1 MSAPEQ
7 TLAVMFADIAGST
20 RLYEQL
26 GDAKALATIDRCL
39 ALVKDASL
47 GHGGRVV
54 KTIGDEAMV
63 VFPTAD
69 AALITAGEI
78 QLRMNDLAHQ
88 GNLRVAFRI
97 GVHCGVAIESQG
109 DVFGDSVNVAA
120 RMVALAKSGQVILT
134 ASTAEGLS
142 PELRGKLREV
152 DVMSVKGKEKDISI
166 MELLWIDDAELTTL
180 TTRPKMRVSRLQ
192 LLHGTREIDLGP
204 GATTLTIGRDAQN
217 DVVIADRLAS
227 RQHAR
232 IERRRD
238 KFVVIDQSSNGTFV
252 TVEGEPEVQLR
263 REEMF
268 LRESGHISFGHAY
281 EADPVETLVF
291 NFIAG
296 DV

>member
-1 MSAPEQ
+1 V
-7 TLAVMFADIAGST
+7 LFADVAGST

-26 GDAKALATIDRCL
+26 GDAKALSTIDQCL
-39 ALVKDASL
+39 ALVREASS

-63 VFPTAD
+63 VFPTSDQAVN
-69 AALITAGEI
+69 AAGEI
-78 QLRMNDLAHQ
+78 QLRMHDLVHEHAA
-88 GNLRVAFRI
+88 RIAFRI
-97 GVHCGVAIESQG
+97 GVHCGAAIEAEDG

-134 ASTAEGLS
+134 ASTAEALS
-142 PELRGKLREV
+142 PELRDKVREV
-152 DVMSVKGKEKDISI
+152 DVMTVKGKEKDIAI
-166 MELLWIDDAELTTL
+166 MELVWLDSAELTTL
-180 TTRPKMRVSRLQ
+180 TTRPKIRVARLQ
-192 LLHGTREIDLGP
+192 LLHGTREIDMGP
-204 GATTLTIGRDAQN
+204 AATAVSIGRDAQN

-252 TVEGEPEVQLR
+252 TIEGEPEVQLR
-263 REEMF
+263 REEMM

-281 EADPVETLVF
+281 EADPVETVVF
-291 NFIAG
+291 NYIAG
-296 DV
+296 DA